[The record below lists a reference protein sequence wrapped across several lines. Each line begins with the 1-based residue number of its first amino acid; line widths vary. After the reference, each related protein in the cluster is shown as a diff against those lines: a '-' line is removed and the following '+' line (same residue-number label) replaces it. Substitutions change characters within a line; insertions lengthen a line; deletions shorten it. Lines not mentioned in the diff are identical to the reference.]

1 MAEHRLALN
10 GNAHTCVNAQR
21 IDGACSTFATLMPL
35 LGGLD
40 FLFLVYY
47 HHACRVLTPII
58 TQQEQVK
65 GWSKSPICTPK
76 AKRKIKMSINLKNKQ
91 EVVKEFGKNEKDTG
105 SSAVQVAMMTK
116 KISELTEHLK
126 ANKKDFATKRGLLM
140 MVGKR
145 KRLLAYIKSQNL
157 DEYRELIKKLGIRG

>member
-1 MAEHRLALN
+1 
-10 GNAHTCVNAQR
+10 
-21 IDGACSTFATLMPL
+21 
-35 LGGLD
+35 
-40 FLFLVYY
+40 
-47 HHACRVLTPII
+47 
-58 TQQEQVK
+58 
-65 GWSKSPICTPK
+65 
-76 AKRKIKMSINLKNKQ
+76 MSINLKNKQ

-145 KRLLAYIKSQNL
+145 KRLLAYIQSQNL

>member
-1 MAEHRLALN
+1 
-10 GNAHTCVNAQR
+10 
-21 IDGACSTFATLMPL
+21 
-35 LGGLD
+35 
-40 FLFLVYY
+40 
-47 HHACRVLTPII
+47 
-58 TQQEQVK
+58 
-65 GWSKSPICTPK
+65 
-76 AKRKIKMSINLKNKQ
+76 MSINLKNKQ

-116 KISELTEHLK
+116 KISELTVHLK